1 MQGAG
6 MLQPPANLLAQ
17 LLMSRKERP
26 EEVEPEKS
34 SRLHPPKEQQ
44 GSSMAISSRE
54 IPCDSLP
61 PAAFRLQ
68 KQSRFLLDAWAH
80 CHDLNVDIQPRV
92 TLGAYKPCYQCLG
105 GRPTIACLI
114 RIILRSM
121 QHCKPRR
128 GASIVAHCHLTRLQA
143 AKLI

>member
-34 SRLHPPKEQQ
+34 SRLHPFQEQQ

-80 CHDLNVDIQPRV
+80 CHDLNIDIQPRV
-92 TLGAYKPCYQCLG
+92 TLG
-105 GRPTIACLI
+105 R
-114 RIILRSM
+114 M
-121 QHCKPRR
+121 
-128 GASIVAHCHLTRLQA
+128 
-143 AKLI
+143 

>member
-34 SRLHPPKEQQ
+34 SRLHPFQEQQ
-44 GSSMAISSRE
+44 GSSMAISSKE

-80 CHDLNVDIQPRV
+80 CHDLNIDIQPRV
-92 TLGAYKPCYQCLG
+92 TLG
-105 GRPTIACLI
+105 R
-114 RIILRSM
+114 M
-121 QHCKPRR
+121 
-128 GASIVAHCHLTRLQA
+128 
-143 AKLI
+143 